1 MSYLMKRKLG
11 NGLLIGFPL
20 AFMLFF
26 ILGPFYWCVMTSFK
40 KEVHI
45 QSRPV
50 YYYPPEPTFENYAHS
65 WSQIGFDKF
74 FFNSLIVSL
83 SAMIFVVI
91 VSVLVAYPLT
101 RFKFRGRNAVLL
113 TMLGTQFLPNAML
126 LIPLFLIYRNLG
138 LLNSLVCV
146 VISIITFQFPYNT
159 VLMTGFLSGVPIEV
173 EEAAMID
180 GCSRLQSIAYVV
192 LPILIPGMVAAGS
205 FAFVSAWKEYL
216 FTVMF
221 INDVKKYTLSVGL
234 SQMLQEF
241 RVSFGYIAA
250 GCCIAMIPP
259 VAMFAY
265 IQRFLVTG
273 LSAGAVK
280 G

>member
-1 MSYLMKRKLG
+1 MNYKLKAKLTK
-11 NGLLIGFPL
+11 NILIGFPL
-20 AFMLFF
+20 IFMLFF

-40 KEVHI
+40 KEIHV

-50 YYYPPEPTFENYAHS
+50 YYYPPEPTLGNYRYAWDS
-65 WSQIGFDKF
+65 IGFDKYF
-74 FFNSLIVSL
+74 VNSVIVAL

-91 VSVLVAYPLT
+91 ISVLVAYPLT
-101 RFKFRGRNAVLL
+101 RFKFRGKNAVLL

-126 LIPLFLIYRNLG
+126 LIPLFIIYRNLG

-146 VISIITFQFPYNT
+146 IISIITFQFPYNT

-192 LPILIPGMVAAGS
+192 LPILVPGMVAAGS
-205 FAFVSAWKEYL
+205 FAFVSAWKEFL
-216 FTVMF
+216 FTLMF
-221 INDVKKYTLSVGL
+221 ITDVRKLTLSVGL
-234 SQMLQEF
+234 STMLQEF
-241 RVSFGYIAA
+241 RVAFGYIAA